1 VSEVLIAGDAP
12 SVLNVVEAAI
22 AGKDVQVRRISSG
35 RGVLADVKATETD
48 LVILDLQIGSM
59 GGVAVSIQL
68 AQEIE
73 AGRLDHVP
81 VLLLLDRDADRYLAS
96 ISRSADSIV
105 KPIDVFELRAATQ
118 ALLSPQAEVSDEPD
132 SEPEPEPDEQSDNAL
147 ASSEPSQ

>member
-1 VSEVLIAGDAP
+1 M
-12 SVLNVVEAAI
+12 
-22 AGKDVQVRRISSG
+22 QVRRIGSG

-68 AQEIE
+68 AQEIQ

-81 VLLLLDRDADRYLAS
+81 VLLLLDRDADKYLAS

-105 KPIDVFELRAATQ
+105 KPIDVFELRSATT
-118 ALLSPQAEVSDEPD
+118 ALLSPQAEVSDEP
-132 SEPEPEPDEQSDNAL
+132 EPEPEPGSDGQSDDAL
-147 ASSEPSQ
+147 ASGEPSQ

>member
-1 VSEVLIAGDAP
+1 M
-12 SVLNVVEAAI
+12 
-22 AGKDVQVRRISSG
+22 QVRRISSG
-35 RGVLADVKATETD
+35 RGVLADLKATATD

-68 AQEIE
+68 AQEIQ

-105 KPIDVFELRAATQ
+105 KPIDVFELRAATT
-118 ALLSPQAEVSDEPD
+118 ALLSPPAEESDESDPD
-132 SEPEPEPDEQSDNAL
+132 TEPEAESDEQPGDAL